1 MPTKSDY
8 ATASKD
14 FEAESFFSIDGS
26 NSRECCNRVP
36 TQGDFYAMR
45 HPGYRYDNK
54 GVAEVEYFLFKKEG
68 AKLRPATFKEFK
80 DSDVMKHLLADCDNF
95 HKQVLENVLD
105 KNKFVTAM
113 TVVCDDKVATFGG
126 KAPLTVSFPSEHDRE
141 CQKAHAD
148 TIDKKIRKSLEKSLE
163 SFEKNRK
170 PRVPLRDF

>member
-8 ATASKD
+8 TTASKD
-14 FEAESFFSIDGS
+14 FEAESFFSIDGL

-36 TQGDFYAMR
+36 TQGDFYAMK
-45 HPGYRYDNK
+45 HPGYMHDNK

-126 KAPLTVSFPSEHDRE
+126 KAPLTVSFPS
-141 CQKAHAD
+141 
-148 TIDKKIRKSLEKSLE
+148 
-163 SFEKNRK
+163 
-170 PRVPLRDF
+170 